1 MATMLADYGGLGVSE
16 WLWVGKAS
24 TTVRC
29 FKGQGH
35 MWRCCERRCVTIG
48 WKAMVTGFKISVES
62 DTTQPRPTRL
72 DTDRTK
78 SDARYDEFDYEILKS
93 QFQTINLVHHED

>member
-1 MATMLADYGGLGVSE
+1 
-16 WLWVGKAS
+16 
-24 TTVRC
+24 
-29 FKGQGH
+29 

-62 DTTQPRPTRL
+62 DTTQPSPTRL